1 MDFTSEHLTHYFNTD
16 HASAD
21 HKRPKINTA
30 NCLLF
35 ISKGHGYLQIRR
47 RVYPITAGQCC
58 LIPCDCAASYWAESG
73 EEWDYIW
80 LLFEGELFDEI
91 LRKIAF
97 SPETPICDTTEEQA
111 ELFHKIGAR
120 KYNSCN
126 GEYYYTLGL
135 VVQLLSSFIVSFP
148 SETLITEDGSM
159 RAILSF
165 IHSNLCRRELTVE
178 YLARIMGVSRI
189 ALYQRFKKELDC
201 SPSEYIQRRR
211 IRQAQYLLSTTKLPV
226 TQIAAAVGYDNP
238 LYFSRAFHK
247 ITSLS
252 PTAYRAHF
260 HRHEVK

>member
-1 MDFTSEHLTHYFNTD
+1 VDFTSEHLTHYFNTD

-165 IHSNLCRRELTVE
+165 IHSNLCRRITLADIGHQTFFSPIYCDTVFKRE
-178 YLARIMGVSRI
+178 TGRSIIDYVIDRRIDEAKKLLLEGSMTLAQVAEAVGFADYNYFCRV
-189 ALYQRFKKELDC
+189 FKKTYSK
-201 SPSEYIQRRR
+201 SPKS
-211 IRQAQYLLSTTKLPV
+211 
-226 TQIAAAVGYDNP
+226 
-238 LYFSRAFHK
+238 
-247 ITSLS
+247 
-252 PTAYRAHF
+252 YR
-260 HRHEVK
+260 K